1 MKWNLLYFKDIFFDV
16 LVFKIKLRE
25 SYSLNVVL
33 KIEIVLIF

>member
-25 SYSLNVVL
+25 IYSLNVVL

>member
-25 SYSLNVVL
+25 IYRLNVVL

>member
-25 SYSLNVVL
+25 IYSLNVVL
-33 KIEIVLIF
+33 KIDIVLIF